1 MILASQGVDNWDT
14 LPLDDPMDDPHAQR
28 ALSDDHAEGSE
39 VAVMTKSLET
49 MSLRG
54 DQETSYQGTTQV
66 EPPPKIQEFHQ
77 AEMMG
82 VTESEVSNKGV
93 ISQGTASGME
103 HEQATAPM
111 LFETAVHEEI
121 KDPVET
127 PEEQATVEGTPKKE
141 NDLMST
147 LAFANGKTLEA
158 VKADTWISQAESK
171 AVLRKVKSNKRM
183 APEESDSS
191 SLPKPESWG
200 QVPHLS
206 PDEQCPPK
214 KRGRKP
220 KADTDSAPAKTSETT
235 KSKTKATKGPKTKTA
250 KSTKKDSNQGDADN
264 TRGSPSQRLKKYL
277 EEQKKKRKAAEEE
290 AEAPSKKK
298 RSQKTTKVETPEES
312 AAGEARPK
320 KRQYKRKAK
329 QTSAETDAQEG
340 DMHVTE
346 VHVTEVTGPEV
357 EAGHAEDP
365 ALARKKK
372 QSRKSSAYHVAYRAT
387 QGSEEEKRAAAKK
400 VSKAIDEFL

>member
-1 MILASQGVDNWDT
+1 
-14 LPLDDPMDDPHAQR
+14 MDDPHAQR

-93 ISQGTASGME
+93 ISQGTASGVE

-111 LFETAVHEEI
+111 QLETAVHEEI

-127 PEEQATVEGTPKKE
+127 PEEQATAEGTAKKE

-183 APEESDSS
+183 APEESESS

-235 KSKTKATKGPKTKTA
+235 KVSKNKATKGRKG
-250 KSTKKDSNQGDADN
+250 TKKDSNQGDADN
-264 TRGSPSQRLKKYL
+264 TGVSPSQRLKKYL

-298 RSQKTTKVETPEES
+298 RKQKTAKVETPEES

-365 ALARKKK
+365 TLARKKK
-372 QSRKSSAYHVAYRAT
+372 QSRKSSAYHVAYKAT
-387 QGSEEEKRAAAKK
+387 QGSEEEKRAAARK